1 MEMSPK
7 QSPLAQRGGN
17 DMASDIPDID
27 KVRYQALKA
36 EVERLGYKVEDV
48 PRLMAEMAQAMKK
61 SPLIKAG

>member
-1 MEMSPK
+1 MSSK
-7 QSPLAQRGGN
+7 GSNNESA
-17 DMASDIPDID
+17 
-27 KVRYQALKA
+27 RYQALKA

>member
-27 KVRYQALKA
+27 KIRYQALKA

-48 PRLMAEMAQAMKK
+48 PRLLEEMKGTLKIRSA
-61 SPLIKAG
+61 KAV